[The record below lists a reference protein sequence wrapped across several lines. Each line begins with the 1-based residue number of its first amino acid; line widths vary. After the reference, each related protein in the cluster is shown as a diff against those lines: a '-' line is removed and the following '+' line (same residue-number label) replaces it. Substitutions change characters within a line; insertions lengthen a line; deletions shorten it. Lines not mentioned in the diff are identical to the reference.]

1 MRPRLRDLPNTISL
15 LRLLAVIPVVYLLLE
30 RELGWALLL
39 FVAAGLSDGLDGLL
53 AKRFG
58 WQSHLGG
65 ILDPLADKVLLVA
78 CFLVLGAMSL
88 IPGWLVVLVI
98 FRDLLIVGGAVLYN
112 YRVEEIEAA
121 PILVSKL
128 NTLFQILLV
137 LLVIMNAGV
146 TPVPGWVIATL
157 IWACLLT
164 VVVSGAQYV
173 WIWWR
178 KAAQKGWGEGR
189 GSSTDAQ
196 KR

>member
-1 MRPRLRDLPNTISL
+1 MRPRLRDLPNFISL

-30 RELGWALLL
+30 REIGWALLL
-39 FVAAGLSDGLDGLL
+39 FLAAGLSDGLDGFL
-53 AKRFG
+53 AKHYG

-88 IPGWLVVLVI
+88 IPGWLVALVI

-112 YRVEEIEAA
+112 YRVEEIQAA

-137 LLVIMNAGV
+137 VLVITNAGV
-146 TPVPGWVIATL
+146 LTVPSWVIETL

-173 WIWWR
+173 WIWWH
-178 KAAQKGWGEGR
+178 KAAQRGWGEGR
-189 GSSTDAQ
+189 D
-196 KR
+196 